1 MPLSSV
7 VGAQS
12 IVKPGVCTSTT
23 RPASPYDGQVIY
35 ETDTDMVRVWNGSAW
50 KTIASTNGATFDSTG
65 RMTNPVQPCFFVCN
79 EGGSV
84 ITAVNKATFNTVV
97 TNIGSCWDSTNNRFT
112 AQVTGMYE
120 FSYSILNGA
129 AAAFYIEFRKNGTVM
144 TTGTYP
150 RSYSQTQYSANTA
163 SGMIALNA
171 NDYIE
176 MWVNTGTMHSFHCFF
191 SGKLI
196 S

>member
-1 MPLSSV
+1 MGLDAGYGIGSL
-7 VGAQS
+7 
-12 IVKPGVCTSTT
+12 KPGVCTSST
-23 RPASPYDGQVIY
+23 RPASPFEGQTIY
-35 ETDTDMVRVWNGSAW
+35 ETDTDVLSIWNGSAW
-50 KTIASTNGATFDSTG
+50 RTVSSTKGATFDSTG
-65 RMTNPVQPCFFVCN
+65 RMTNTVQPCFFVAN

-97 TNIGSCWDSTNNRFT
+97 TNIGSCWDSANNRFT

-120 FSYSILNGA
+120 FSYSMLNGA

-144 TTGTYP
+144 STGTYP

>member
-1 MPLSSV
+1 MTISATTQ
-7 VGAQS
+7 GIKQ
-12 IVKPGVCTSTT
+12 GVCLSTA
-23 RPASPYDGQVIY
+23 RPANPFDGQIIY

-50 KTIASTNGATFDSTG
+50 KTVGSTNGATFDSTG
-65 RMTNPVQPCFFVCN
+65 RMTNPVQPCFFVAN
-79 EGGSV
+79 EGGSAV
-84 ITAVNKATFNTVV
+84 TAVNKATFNTVV
-97 TNIGSCWDSTNNRFT
+97 TNIGSCWSSANNRFT
-112 AQVTGMYE
+112 AQVTGIYE
-120 FSYSILNGA
+120 FSYSMLNA
-129 AAAFYIEFRKNGTVM
+129 AASAFYVDFYKNGTVM
-144 TTGTYP
+144 PTGTFP

-176 MWVNTGTMHSFHCFF
+176 MWINTGTMHTYHCFF